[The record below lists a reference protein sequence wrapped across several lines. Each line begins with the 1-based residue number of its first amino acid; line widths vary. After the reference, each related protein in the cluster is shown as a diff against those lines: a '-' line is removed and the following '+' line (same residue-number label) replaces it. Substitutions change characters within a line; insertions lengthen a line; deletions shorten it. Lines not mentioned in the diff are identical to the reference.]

1 MDKIKILVKYGELT
15 LKKKNAQLF
24 KNLLLNNIRTALNDY
39 DCDVR
44 MAFSRIYIE
53 TNKANFNFVC
63 NRLSKVYGIHS
74 FAPYVSCE
82 NDLELIKKT
91 TYECVKDLNYKTF
104 KVETKRK
111 NKLFDLSS
119 IEISRT
125 VGGYVNTYSD
135 LNVDIHNPELVINL
149 EIRNKETLIYYDEYR
164 GARGLPVGT
173 SGKSILML
181 SGGIDSPVAGYLVNK
196 RGVKFDAIHFASP
209 PYTAKESVDK
219 IHDLC
224 DKLRVYNGDFNLYI
238 VKFTKVQEQL
248 LNMRKISYFMTL
260 MRRVMY
266 RVCDEIANNHDY
278 KAIVNGDAIGQVAS
292 QTLESMN
299 TIDLVVTKP
308 VIRPLAI
315 FDKLE
320 VITIAK
326 QIETY
331 DISIRP
337 FEDCC
342 TVFVPDNPIIKPKL
356 EEVLKLEEMFD
367 IEKMVKEC
375 VDSIEVVKVTKE
387 ANKFEELF

>member
-1 MDKIKILVKYGELT
+1 MDKVKILVKYGELT

-24 KNLLLNNIRTALNDY
+24 KNLLLNNIRNALVDY

-44 MAFSRIYIE
+44 LAFSRLYIE
-53 TNKANFNFVC
+53 VNKSNLDNVC
-63 NRLSKVYGIHS
+63 KVLSKVYGIHS

-82 NDLELIKKT
+82 NDLNVIKKCV
-91 TYECVKDLNYKTF
+91 YDAVKDLDYETF

-111 NKLFDLSS
+111 NKQFSTSS
-119 IEISRT
+119 LEVSRV
-125 VGGYVNTYSD
+125 VGGYVNTYSN
-135 LNVDIHNPELVINL
+135 LNVDIHNPDLTIYL
-149 EIRNKETLIYYDEYR
+149 EIRNNECLVYYNEFQ
-164 GARGLPVGT
+164 GAKGLPVGT

-219 IHDLC
+219 IYDIC
-224 DKLRVYNGDFNLYI
+224 DKLKYYNGEFNLYI
-238 VKFTKVQEQL
+238 VKFTKVQEEL
-248 LNMRKISYFMTL
+248 LNLKKISYFMTL

-266 RVCDEIANNHDY
+266 RVCNEIANTYDY

-292 QTLESMN
+292 QTLESMS
-299 TIDLVVTKP
+299 TIDLVVDKP
-308 VIRPLAI
+308 MIRPLAI

-320 VITIAK
+320 VISIAK
-326 QIETY
+326 NIGTY

-342 TVFVPDNPIIKPKL
+342 TVFVPDNPIIKPKV
-356 EEVLKLEEMFD
+356 EEVLKLESDYD
-367 IEKMVKEC
+367 IESMVNMCLEN
-375 VDSIEVVKVTKE
+375 VEIVKISKKTE
-387 ANKFEELF
+387 KFSELF

>member
-1 MDKIKILVKYGELT
+1 MDKVKILVKYGELT

-24 KNLLLNNIRTALNDY
+24 KNLLLNNIRNALVDY
-39 DCDVR
+39 ECDVR
-44 MAFSRIYIE
+44 LAFSRLYIE
-53 TNKANFNFVC
+53 VNKSDLTAVC
-63 NRLSKVYGIHS
+63 KILSKVYGIHS

-82 NDLELIKKT
+82 NDLEVIKKLA
-91 TYECVKDLNYKTF
+91 YECVKDLDYQTF

-111 NKLFDLSS
+111 NKRFETSS
-119 IEISRT
+119 LEVSRV
-125 VGGYVNTYSD
+125 VGGYINTYSN
-135 LNVDIHNPELVINL
+135 LNVDIHNPELTIYL
-149 EIRNKETLIYYDEYR
+149 EIRNNECLIYYDEYQ
-164 GARGLPVGT
+164 GAKGLPVGT

-224 DKLRVYNGDFNLYI
+224 DTLKYYNGEFNLYV

-248 LNMRKISYFMTL
+248 LNMHKISYFMTL

-266 RVCDEIANNHDY
+266 RVCNEIANQYDY

-299 TIDLVVTKP
+299 TIDLVVDKP

-326 QIETY
+326 NIGTY

-356 EEVLKLEEMFD
+356 EEVLKLEAAYD
-367 IEKMVKEC
+367 IDLMVKEC
-375 VDSIEVVKVTKE
+375 LANVEVIKVTKKSE
-387 ANKFEELF
+387 KFSELF